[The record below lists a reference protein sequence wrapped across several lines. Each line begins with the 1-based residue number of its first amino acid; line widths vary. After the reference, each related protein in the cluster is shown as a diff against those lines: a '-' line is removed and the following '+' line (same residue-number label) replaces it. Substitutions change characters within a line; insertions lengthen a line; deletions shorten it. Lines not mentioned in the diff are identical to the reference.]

1 MKILIINT
9 FYYPN
14 MVGGTE
20 NSIKILAENLK
31 RNGHEIAIYSLDSN
45 SKKIEEEEI
54 NDIKVFRGKGGI
66 FKARERAINNERIV
80 TKITNKLVE
89 MNNFYIDNEI
99 EEVCNKFIPDI
110 IHTNNLYGVSTRIWK
125 IASKRGIPIVHTLR
139 DYWLLNPLISNKK
152 LFRNTMKINSNKV
165 NYVTAPSAY
174 TLNKFLNNNF
184 FQNAKSKVIYNA
196 VDLDIKQTQKDVNEK
211 RATEEEQIR
220 FMYVGMLVYKK
231 GITNMLEAFSEI
243 ENKNISLHIYGD
255 GELKE
260 YVENMTKKDERIK
273 YYGKLSKEQLDK
285 EWIKNDVLIVPS
297 IWEEPF
303 GRVVIEANQ
312 HGLPV
317 IGSNKGG
324 IKEIINLIGT
334 GEICD
339 STKISQLQENIKYFS
354 NRKNLKKYYD
364 KILNNIQIY
373 SSKEQANN
381 FIKIYEEILNRKE
394 KANV

>member
-31 RNGHEIAIYSLDSN
+31 KNGYEIAVYSLDSK
-45 SKKIEEEEI
+45 SKEIEEEEI
-54 NDIKVFRGKGGI
+54 NGIKIFRGKGGT
-66 FKARERAINNERIV
+66 FKARKRLSNNESIL

-99 EEVCNKFIPDI
+99 EEVFNKFKPDI
-110 IHTNNLYGVSTRIWK
+110 IHTNNLYGISTRIWK
-125 IASKRGIPIVHTLR
+125 IASKYGIPIVHTLR
-139 DYWLLNPLISNKK
+139 DYWLLNPLISSKK
-152 LFRNTMKINSNKV
+152 IFRNKMKINSNKV
-165 NYVTAPSAY
+165 NFVTAPSEY
-174 TLNKFLNNNF
+174 TLNKFLDNNF
-184 FQNAKSKVIYNA
+184 FQNAKSKIVYNA
-196 VDLDIKQTQKDVNEK
+196 VNLELEQTNKDVNEK
-211 RATEEEQIR
+211 KNNKNKNIR
-220 FMYVGMLVYKK
+220 FMYVGMLVHKK
-231 GITNMLEAFSEI
+231 GITNMIEAFLK
-243 ENKNISLHIYGD
+243 NKDNNISLHIYGD

-260 YVENMTKKDERIK
+260 YVENMTKKDKRIN
-273 YYGKLSKEQLDK
+273 YYGKLSKAQLDK

-339 STKISQLQENIKYFS
+339 STNIDELEEKIKYFS
-354 NRKNLKKYYD
+354 NRENLKIYYN
-364 KILNNIQIY
+364 KILDNIQIY
-373 SSKEQANN
+373 SSKEQTNN
-381 FIKIYEEILNRKE
+381 FTKIYEEILYRKE
-394 KANV
+394 KENV

>member
-1 MKILIINT
+1 MKILIVNI

-31 RNGHEIAIYSLDSN
+31 KNGHEIAIYSLDSN
-45 SKKIEEEEI
+45 TKEIQEEEI
-54 NDIKVFRGKGGI
+54 EGIKIFRGKGGI
-66 FKARERAINNERIV
+66 FKAKKRTTNNAKV
-80 TKITNKLVE
+80 LTKITNKLVE
-89 MNNFYIDNEI
+89 MDNFYIDKEI
-99 EEVCNKFIPDI
+99 KEVFNKFKPDI
-110 IHTNNLYGVSTRIWK
+110 IHTNNLYGISTRIWK
-125 IASKRGIPIVHTLR
+125 IAFKYEIPIVHTLR
-139 DYWLLNPLISNKK
+139 DYWLLNPLISSKK
-152 LFRNTMKINSNKV
+152 IFRNKMRINSNKV
-165 NYVTAPSAY
+165 NFVTAPSEY
-174 TLNKFLNNNF
+174 TLNEFLNNNF
-184 FQNAKSKVIYNA
+184 FQNAKSEVVYNA
-196 VDLDIKQTQKDVNEK
+196 VDLDMKETQKYIEGKKINES
-211 RATEEEQIR
+211 EQIR

-231 GITNMLEAFSEI
+231 GITNMIEAFSKI
-243 ENKNISLHIYGD
+243 EDKNISLHIYGD

-260 YVENMTKKDERIK
+260 YVENMTKKDQRIK

-285 EWIKNDVLIVPS
+285 EWAKNDVLIVPS

-334 GEICD
+334 GETCD
-339 STKISQLQENIKYFS
+339 STNIAELEEKIKYFS
-354 NRKNLKKYYD
+354 NREHMKNYYN
-364 KILNNIQIY
+364 KILDNIQIY

-381 FIKIYEEILNRKE
+381 FTKIYEEILYGKE
-394 KANV
+394 KENV